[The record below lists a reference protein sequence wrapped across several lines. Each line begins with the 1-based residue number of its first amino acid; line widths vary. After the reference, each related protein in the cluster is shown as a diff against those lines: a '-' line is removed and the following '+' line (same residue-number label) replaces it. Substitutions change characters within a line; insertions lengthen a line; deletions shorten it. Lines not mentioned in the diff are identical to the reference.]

1 MASSASSNRPVHQE
15 YIARIRYE
23 NPLPPPP
30 GGVKLLEIPTPGMTY
45 WASPAFTARMARQ
58 YPINIEADADL
69 GMPIDLVGVPGIFD
83 GDMSGKNQCGLI
95 RLMNA
100 SLIPYCTAIMAPEE
114 PPPIHPRDRNLLR
127 PLSELGKPKYAPG
140 GHSFLR
146 RTEYISHDARAQA
159 AAARAAAKAAPKL
172 RRPDANQ
179 NDPQNVLANV
189 EKGFNIAYPEDRS
202 TRDVSSSKSRGT
214 EPTPSELEAWN
225 NPVHPSKSELRL
237 VDSFPLLPDFSGFTD
252 SAGYMVAK
260 FTKNP
265 TGWMDQRDVRLDV
278 GLLKPHDLSEEAEIE
293 LQAKQAAHEAD
304 PLHVPVPAG
313 GYDYDLFLPES
324 EEIAEKIKQ
333 RLSITNPNRDNDA
346 LYAKKDAQGAKSF
359 CYDNFRIF
367 ETARQVNSA
376 HHPYKDVVIALHDP
390 DVDPEQ
396 SRSAGLEKA
405 AYYYPVLQKMQLK
418 PKRQQDLARIG
429 LSQVKREEDDK
440 DKLDAIELQI
450 KEPDEMEVER
460 RESHRADLE
469 IDAAGEVD

>member
-1 MASSASSNRPVHQE
+1 
-15 YIARIRYE
+15 
-23 NPLPPPP
+23 
-30 GGVKLLEIPTPGMTY
+30 
-45 WASPAFTARMARQ
+45 
-58 YPINIEADADL
+58 
-69 GMPIDLVGVPGIFD
+69 
-83 GDMSGKNQCGLI
+83 
-95 RLMNA
+95 
-100 SLIPYCTAIMAPEE
+100 MAPQE
-114 PPPIHPRDRNLLR
+114 PPPIHPRDRSLLR

-159 AAARAAAKAAPKL
+159 AAARAAAKAAPKT

-179 NDPQNVLANV
+179 NDPQNILANV
-189 EKGFNIAYPEDRS
+189 EKSFNIAYSEDRMSQDVPS
-202 TRDVSSSKSRGT
+202 TRVQGT

-225 NPVHPSKSELRL
+225 NPVHPSKHELRL
-237 VDSFPLLPDFSGFTD
+237 VNSFPLLPDFSGFTD

-265 TGWMDQRDVRLDV
+265 TGMTDKRDVRLDV

-304 PLHVPVPAG
+304 PLHIPVPAG
-313 GYDYDLFLPES
+313 GYDYDLFLPEN
-324 EEIAEKIKQ
+324 EEIADKIKQ
-333 RLSITNPNRDNDA
+333 RLNLTNPEKDSDE
-346 LYAKKDAQGAKSF
+346 LYAKNEVKGAKSY
-359 CYDNFRIF
+359 CYDNFRVF

-390 DVDPEQ
+390 DADPER
-396 SRSAGLEKA
+396 SRRAGLEKA

-429 LSQVKREEDDK
+429 LSQVMREDDST

-469 IDAAGEVD
+469 IDAAGEDD